1 MCIREVYVTYRFGTT
16 KKPFSAALVG
26 VPFGQRMRK
35 RLQFVASYSNTASLP
50 QVNQKDNRTVK

>member
-50 QVNQKDNRTVK
+50 QVNRTVNQ